1 MFRMDEKLSEVV
13 RPQNIPLFPELCA
26 RARACVCVC
35 DANHAVLHV
44 GVSFL

>member
-1 MFRMDEKLSEVV
+1 MDERLSEVV
-13 RPQNIPLFPELCA
+13 RPQNMPLFPELCVCV
-26 RARACVCVC
+26 CVCVC